1 MWDVTLKTK
10 NLHYNLIS
18 FSGTYFWFLKHNFA
32 FINIVEVHQPLKN
45 QPLKIE
51 TTCENQK

>member
-1 MWDVTLKTK
+1 MWNATLKTK
-10 NLHYNLIS
+10 NLHYSLIS
-18 FSGTYFWFLKHNFA
+18 FSGTCFWFLKRNFA
-32 FINIVEVHQPLKN
+32 FISIIEVHQSLKN